1 MNPINK
7 NDNSFRYTVIFALNH
22 EKFGK
27 HLEKITKIK
36 PFIDKNNQKGINY
49 PSKNADSKK
58 IEKNKLTISLVLYA
72 KNEKYILPTFENI
85 TESVKN
91 KLLL

>member
-36 PFIDKNNQKGINY
+36 PFIDKNN
-49 PSKNADSKK
+49 
-58 IEKNKLTISLVLYA
+58 
-72 KNEKYILPTFENI
+72 
-85 TESVKN
+85 
-91 KLLL
+91 